1 MFYYKF
7 NLILKDFSWYGTR
20 AFKKKNLTT
29 VQWMR
34 HVKPKKYGWWR
45 IDVLW
50 KKDKYINI
58 KIIKK
63 GGWHFTQLKS
73 PKDLYYKFLNDEHH
87 DVFELNKIT
96 YSKVKDMIKNKY
108 TIYSQFVDKL
118 DWKSK
123 WNNKIKLA
131 KVSNKEMPIFLLKN
145 MKKYKKWFA

>member
-1 MFYYKF
+1 
-7 NLILKDFSWYGTR
+7 
-20 AFKKKNLTT
+20 
-29 VQWMR
+29 V
-34 HVKPKKYGWWR
+34 
-45 IDVLW
+45 
-50 KKDKYINI
+50 
-58 KIIKK
+58 KIIKR

-87 DVFELNKIT
+87 DEFELNKIT

-131 KVSNKEMPIFLLKN
+131 KASNKEIPIFLLKN
-145 MKKYKKWFA
+145 MKKYKKWFALS